1 MTREERREALRDR
14 YEKWWPVSA
23 AREEMIKDMLE
34 QALDTTVETYGTGA
48 LNTQRIKGS
57 ARDNGFEPADPDLYS
72 PEYGCFFEV
81 TGPLKPYI
89 HPQDRLFVNPD
100 KVRNAVGKFR
110 KGTPVWLVHVL
121 DRKGV
126 REQVLSTAGDLL
138 PEEIKSLICEFYLTD
153 TARCRLGK
161 LCDFVSKGKACPEE
175 VASLAEKL
183 YRKHVLIK
191 PNGSEESIVRCFLMD
206 EEFYEQ
212 FKDDRASFL
221 GETFVQVPSDWYGV
235 LSFRDMVKRIR
246 S

>member
-34 QALDTTVETYGTGA
+34 QALDTTVETYGMGA
-48 LNTQRIKGS
+48 LSTQRIKGS

-100 KVRNAVGKFR
+100 KVRNAVGKFH

-126 REQVLSTAGDLL
+126 REQVLSIAGDLMS
-138 PEEIKSLICEFYLTD
+138 EEIRSLISEFYLTD

-161 LCDFVSKGKACPEE
+161 LCDFVLKDKACPKE
-175 VASLAEKL
+175 VSDLAEKL
-183 YRKHVLIK
+183 YRKNILIK
-191 PNGSEESIVRCFLMD
+191 PNGSEESIIRCFLID
-206 EEFYEQ
+206 KGFSEEF
-212 FKDDRASFL
+212 KNNTTSFL
-221 GETFVQVPSDWYGV
+221 GETFVQVPSNWWGITTF
-235 LSFRDMVKRIR
+235 SGMVKRIKP
-246 S
+246 